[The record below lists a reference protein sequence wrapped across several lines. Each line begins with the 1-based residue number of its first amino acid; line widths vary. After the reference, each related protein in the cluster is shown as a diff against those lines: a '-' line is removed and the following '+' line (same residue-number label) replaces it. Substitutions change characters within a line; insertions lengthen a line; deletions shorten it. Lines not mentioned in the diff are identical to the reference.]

1 MGSYKKQSYKKWK
14 LNRITNST
22 NLTVLTAA
30 EGRNSNAC
38 DVSGLCCGLG
48 EPRDGLGEWRGETG
62 PPGANDDVNA
72 LLDGDIGEPC
82 PPRDPG
88 AICNEK

>member
-48 EPRDGLGEWRGETG
+48 EPRDGLGE
-62 PPGANDDVNA
+62 
-72 LLDGDIGEPC
+72 
-82 PPRDPG
+82 
-88 AICNEK
+88 